1 MAHYA
6 SFEPEATR
14 HGPPFDAVL
23 RPATHADV
31 DGLTAIDI
39 TVVVRTAEE
48 WARLIDTSLEGERL
62 LLVAEIDGTIGAFAQ
77 AHRLDEHPV
86 DHAPAGYYLTGVTV
100 LPPYRRAGLGRDFTL
115 ARLDWIKERADE
127 AWYFA
132 AAENAASIRLHDEL
146 GFTEVTR
153 ASSIH
158 GVSFDAGV
166 GVLFRR
172 DLTAGD
178 ADFPDEGSVRPDR

>member
-1 MAHYA
+1 
-6 SFEPEATR
+6 
-14 HGPPFDAVL
+14 VL

-31 DGLTAIDI
+31 AGLTAIDI
-39 TVVVRTAEE
+39 TVVVRTAEDWE
-48 WARLIDTSLEGERL
+48 RAVDKTLEGERQ

-100 LPPYRRAGLGRDFTL
+100 LPPYRRAGLGREFTL
-115 ARLDWIKERADE
+115 ARLEWIRERADA

-132 AAENAASIRLHDEL
+132 AAENAASIRMHQQL
-146 GFTEVTR
+146 GFTEVGR
-153 ASSIH
+153 VPSIH
-158 GVSFDAGV
+158 GVVFEAGH

-172 DLTAGD
+172 AFAG
-178 ADFPDEGSVRPDR
+178 AG